1 MTPEERA
8 WEVACGIVTD
18 DDTYDMAEKIATAL
32 RQAQNDKLEEAADA
46 ATKFLVGD
54 PFNGVPLRSPGPH
67 EIAAH
72 IRSLKLKD

>member
-1 MTPEERA
+1 MNAETRA
-8 WEVACGIVTD
+8 KELFDIIVDKDPRHWVVILTAAV
-18 DDTYDMAEKIATAL
+18 TRAE
-32 RQAQNDKLEEAADA
+32 NDKLEEAADA

-72 IRSLKLKD
+72 IRSLKSKD